1 MANLKDRLKNLRN
14 EKGLNQEDF
23 GKIFGLVKS
32 TISMYENGHST
43 PDDELKKKFAKFFNV
58 SLDYLMGESDIK
70 DSADK
75 IIKNAN
81 DNEYTIALHNSDGYD
96 ADLPPE
102 AREELKEYIEF
113 LKHKYAKKE

>member
-1 MANLKDRLKNLRN
+1 MSFSDRLKDLRN
-14 EKGLNQEDF
+14 SKGLTQQDLADILKVERPTIAGYETK
-23 GKIFGLVKS
+23 GKQPD
-32 TISMYENGHST
+32 YEKLLILS
-43 PDDELKKKFAKFFNV
+43 EYFNV
-58 SLDYLMGESDIK
+58 SIDWLLGNSDIK
-70 DSADK
+70 EQAEK
-75 IIKNAN
+75 ILEKSN

>member
-1 MANLKDRLKNLRN
+1 MFGERLKSLRN
-14 EKGLNQEDF
+14 ELNLTQLDLS
-23 GKIFGLVKS
+23 KLLKVSPS
-32 TISMYENGHST
+32 TIGMYEQNRRD
-43 PDDELKKKFAKFFNV
+43 PDSKTIKFLAEYFNV
-58 SLDYLMGESDIK
+58 STDYLLGKSNIK

-81 DNEYTIALHNSDGYD
+81 DNEYTLALHNSDGYD

-113 LKHKYAKKE
+113 LKHKYSKKD

>member
-1 MANLKDRLKNLRN
+1 MFGERLKFLRN
-14 EKGLNQEDF
+14 ELNLTQLDLS
-23 GKIFGLVKS
+23 KLLKVSPS
-32 TISMYENGHST
+32 TIGMYEQNRRD
-43 PDDELKKKFAKFFNV
+43 PDSETIKFLAEYFNV
-58 SLDYLMGESDIK
+58 STDYLLGKSNIK

-113 LKHKYAKKE
+113 LKHKYSKKD